1 MQLFDE
7 VCGILNKFQRASDP
21 DLYSYTL
28 KIGLM
33 IGIRREISTYADV
46 CKSENSNHVA
56 EITI

>member
-7 VCGILNKFQRASDP
+7 VCGIRNKFQGPLTLTCIRI
-21 DLYSYTL
+21 TL

-33 IGIRREISTYADV
+33 IGTRQEISTYADV